1 MNVEIEIVKGIP
13 SEQIKN
19 FLDKTVY
26 NVAVETRE
34 ETKSLNAF
42 PVRTGTLQREE
53 VAQEIIGNNK
63 EYGLGAG
70 TSYASKVYQFDKVN
84 WTNKSTLPHWYY
96 TVYNRKGATILTNAV
111 NKALKGLK

>member
-1 MNVEIEIVKGIP
+1 MNVEIKIVKGIP
-13 SEQIKN
+13 SEQIEK

-42 PVRTGTLQREE
+42 PVRTGTLQKEE

-96 TVYNRKGATILTNAV
+96 SVFNKKGAIITTNAV

>member
-1 MNVEIEIVKGIP
+1 MNVEIEIIKGIP
-13 SEQIKN
+13 SEQIEK
-19 FLDKTVY
+19 FLDKTIY

-70 TSYASKVYQFDKVN
+70 TSYASKVYKFDKVN

-96 TVYNRKGATILTNAV
+96 SVFNKKGATILSNAV
-111 NKALKGLK
+111 VKALKGLK